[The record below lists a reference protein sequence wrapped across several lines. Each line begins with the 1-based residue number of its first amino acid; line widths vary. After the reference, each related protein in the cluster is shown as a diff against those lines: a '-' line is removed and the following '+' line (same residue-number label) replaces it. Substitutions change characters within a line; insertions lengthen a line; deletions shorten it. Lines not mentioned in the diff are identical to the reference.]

1 MIDEKKE
8 VRANVGKT
16 FGIVAILTV
25 LSKVAGLIRDIVVA
39 QAYGTG
45 IVADAYNYAYLF
57 TGNILIL
64 FGGLGG
70 PFHSSTVA
78 ILGSRK
84 HEETAGRLIT
94 QILLF
99 TFTSLVLISALAY
112 FAAPYLIDWQAESYK
127 IEPSRLPDLL
137 KHESISSLRTLY
149 KSQLSQQFNIMLP
162 LVVISGLVG
171 VSYGVLNVFN
181 KVLWPSLSPAIASIA
196 IVVAVLFFTDRQ
208 TALLTGIPLAVG
220 TLAGALGQ
228 LLAQIPGTLK
238 TGLKYSFSLEPQPG
252 LQEYRAMLWP
262 AIFST
267 SVGQLTVFVD
277 AFFTNAAG
285 GQGGWTAIIN
295 SNRLVQL
302 PLGVLLTAM
311 LVPMLPR
318 FTEQVSEQ
326 RFEDLRQELRRA
338 LRFLWFLAL
347 PLMAILMALPAP
359 IIQILFQR
367 GNFNTESTLLVT
379 SALVFLTP
387 SIFFYVARDLLTRVF
402 YAYKDSHTPY
412 RVALIAIIVKAGLD
426 YFLVCQMKM
435 GVGGISLA
443 TTLITIMN
451 LSLLIFFL
459 KQKLGF
465 LGFSKL
471 LRPLL
476 IMLTAA
482 GSCAAICFYTHA
494 QIQQGAQNILP
505 ALGLLSLPQE
515 SFFVRAL
522 AIFCASV
529 AGLCVY
535 ALICLG
541 CKLEEPLMVAK
552 RIPILRGL
560 VQSARAGGDV

>member
-1 MIDEKKE
+1 MIDKKKE

-25 LSKVAGLIRDIVVA
+25 LSKVAGLIRDIIVA

-57 TGNILIL
+57 TGNILVL

-78 ILGSRK
+78 ILGGRK
-84 HEETAGRLIT
+84 QEETAGKLIT
-94 QILLF
+94 QILFF
-99 TFTSLVLISALAY
+99 TFSSLLIVSLLAY
-112 FAAPYLIDWQAESYK
+112 LVAPCVIDWQAASYK
-127 IEPSRLPDLL
+127 IDTSRLPDVL
-137 KHESISSLRTLY
+137 KNESLQALRILY
-149 KSQLSQQFNIMLP
+149 KTQLTQQFNIMLP

-171 VSYGVLNVFN
+171 VTYGILNVFN
-181 KVLWPSLSPAIASIA
+181 KVLWPSLSPAIASLA
-196 IVVAVLFFTDRQ
+196 IVIAVLFFTDRQ

-220 TLAGALGQ
+220 TLAGAVGQ

-238 TGLKYSFSLEPQPG
+238 TGLKYSFSFEPQPG
-252 LQEYRAMLWP
+252 LNEYRSMLWP

-277 AFFTNAAG
+277 AFFTNAAA

-318 FTEQVSEQ
+318 FTELVGKEK
-326 RFEDLRQELRRA
+326 FDDLRKELRRA

-347 PLMAILMALPAP
+347 PLMAILMALPAQ
-359 IIQILFQR
+359 IIQLLFER
-367 GNFNTESTLLVT
+367 GNFNIESTFLVT
-379 SALVFLTP
+379 SALTFLTP
-387 SIFFYVARDLLTRVF
+387 SIFFYVARDLVTRVF
-402 YAYKDSHTPY
+402 YAYKDSRTPY
-412 RVALIAIIVKAGLD
+412 KVALIAIIVKAGLD
-426 YFLVCQMKM
+426 YLLVYHLNM
-435 GVGGISLA
+435 GVAGISLA

-465 LGFSKL
+465 LGFAKL
-471 LRPLL
+471 LRPLF
-476 IMLTAA
+476 IMLSAA
-482 GSCAAICFYTHA
+482 AACAIVCFYTYLSVKH
-494 QIQQGAQNILP
+494 
-505 ALGLLSLPQE
+505 GLSGSELIALPQE
-515 SFFVRAL
+515 SFILRVL
-522 AIFCASV
+522 TISCASA
-529 AGLCVY
+529 AGLAVY
-535 ALICLG
+535 VIICLG
-541 CKLEEPLMVAK
+541 FKLEELSMVAK
-552 RIPILRGL
+552 RIPLLQKFAPATR
-560 VQSARAGGDV
+560 VSDDV